1 MKNTNK
7 NITVINFT
15 LDDIIDRIHTLED
28 EIGKLKYESKMDYT
42 LEEGIKEKEET
53 LQKLRNTLLLNSF

>member
-1 MKNTNK
+1 MT
-7 NITVINFT
+7 TVIQFS
-15 LDDIIDRIHTLED
+15 LDEIIDRIHTLED